1 MNIFVQNNQN
11 PQTNTPSSGNFINF
25 YDMWTGIPFNEEQMY
40 KLKALDSRHRSVN
53 KKTLLSSLQTH
64 RTIGSQM
71 LSNSD
76 DAKYL
81 KELRE
86 AITI

>member
-1 MNIFVQNNQN
+1 
-11 PQTNTPSSGNFINF
+11 
-25 YDMWTGIPFNEEQMY
+25 MY